1 MRPLA
6 WAMPALVLWVVM
18 AGCAGTPAIQPPQ
31 AVRSGSMPTGSPKT
45 PSGFR
50 LPATFV
56 GVLPCADCPGIR
68 YQLNLWPDGLFFLR
82 TTYLERPV
90 AAGETNM
97 FDEIGLWSFSADRRT
112 LTLRGSRAAR
122 ESFTVVRPDL
132 LRKLDQKGRLIESE
146 LNYDLSRQKNVEPL
160 EPRLLLRGLYSYYAD
175 AGRLKECF
183 TGRTF
188 PVAREQDNRA
198 LEDEYLKL
206 QQEPGEWLLAN
217 LEARVVRRPKME
229 GAGEQPVILVERF
242 IKIRPGETCE
252 TSTSTL
258 ELEQAY

>member
-1 MRPLA
+1 MKLLP
-6 WAMPALVLWVVM
+6 WVMPALMLWAM
-18 AGCAGTPAIQPPQ
+18 LAGCAESPTVRQLQEI
-31 AVRSGSMPTGSPKT
+31 RSGAPPAGSPKT

-56 GVLPCADCPGIR
+56 GNLPCADCAGIR

-82 TTYLERPV
+82 TTYLEKPV
-90 AAGETNM
+90 AAGETDR
-97 FDEIGLWSFSADRRT
+97 FDEIGLWSFSADRRK
-112 LTLRGSRAAR
+112 LSLRGSRGAR

-132 LRKLDQKGRLIESE
+132 LRKLDQKGRPIASE
-146 LNYDLSRQKNVEPL
+146 LNYDLTRQKTVEPL

-188 PVAREQDNRA
+188 PVATEQDNVA
-198 LEDEYLKL
+198 LEVTYLKL
-206 QQEPGEWLLAN
+206 QQEPGQWLLAN

-229 GAGEQPVILVERF
+229 GAGEQPVIVVERF
-242 IKIRPGETCE
+242 IKILPGETCE
-252 TSTSTL
+252 TSMSTT